1 MIMSPLRRFFRARQA
16 EWRITVCLIPLFSL
30 GCAAYYG
37 AYGGPEPNPEVN
49 AALAH
54 ELEIRDVKL
63 ALDFDCSAWRG
74 GPGGAPGDFV
84 DCINAVAIIRSTMQ
98 ALDILWYPDPEASPA
113 LKPRYT
119 VHLVLKEKL
128 SLSWNL
134 MNLVSAATLATVP
147 HNQMMT
153 REIGAVVSEPRRA
166 HQNPAALERAR
177 REFGQIDLSR
187 WLLAGDAVSF
197 DQSIVASTTSTHRVR
212 YWTSLFLPTA
222 WMGGR
227 GHRRVIV
234 FGPIFYQPK
243 AREPFEVVSR
253 EILLEL
259 IRQLPSSAADE
270 NTTSDSSA
278 EDVQNV
284 P

>member
-1 MIMSPLRRFFRARQA
+1 MSPLRRSFRARQA
-16 EWRITVCLIPLFSL
+16 EWRMAVCLIPLFSL
-30 GCAAYYG
+30 GCAYYG

-54 ELEIRDVKL
+54 ELEVRDVKL

-74 GPGGAPGDFV
+74 ERGAAPPDFA

-98 ALDILWYPDPEASPA
+98 ALDILWYPDPEVSAA

-128 SLSWNL
+128 SLSWTL
-134 MNLVSAATLATVP
+134 MNLVSIATLFSVVP
-147 HNQMMT
+147 HNQMVT
-153 REIGAVVSEPRRA
+153 REIGAVVSEPGRVQ
-166 HQNPAALERAR
+166 QNPAALERAR
-177 REFGQIDLSR
+177 REFGQIDLTR
-187 WLLAGDAVSF
+187 WLLAGDAVSV

-278 EDVQNV
+278 EDVQNS